1 MPNPDP
7 RYTLRNLPAAF
18 RKAERFFCWGRAIRA
33 LLTLFCEFSLL
44 LVLCR
49 AADPFCAAWNDI
61 LKRLLVWAALL
72 GMFLHAAWIFLAPW
86 IGKRGLP
93 DFFTMLSHGS
103 EKARKIAAPLL
114 TRRMLADDTA
124 AVIRVLTRSMEHFL
138 PPAALCRAAAS
149 EGLRAAGLAVCV
161 LLLLLVPFGRNGGLE
176 GKLLTLRSWLMG
188 AGWTSSMPLEIRSLF
203 PGETIIKPG
212 AEWVVKVV
220 FNREPEGES
229 PAVRCIIG
237 GKRQNIP
244 LVAVSAREYQ
254 ALMAPFSGECRY
266 AVEAENRSTKE
277 FTILAQPSAPVVIR
291 QISLHAATGTAGL
304 PPERKKWTVPAG
316 ARVTLAADAPANC
329 VRLEISGSGGL
340 RRQLRKDPETGFWKT
355 SFTVWESGAFFFQT
369 LETDGTR
376 GGSELY
382 TLEIRQDN
390 PPSVRIAAPAN
401 LAPLHHPGS
410 FTVEAEDDFALKSIT
425 LHLNNLKGGTESP
438 GTAALSGTER
448 ERKEPFRLTV
458 TKSARLITSVIAV
471 AAEAE
476 ENSPVRRNAFSEIHF
491 HPVVVESE
499 SEMLNNPQV
508 IRAFREWRKNR
519 KYEEPNKKIPP
530 PESPDK
536 QKEPERKQNT
546 EKNHSESPE
555 EKQKSD
561 GSRQEKSD
569 SGKQDATQKKHPDE
583 KQNTEKG
590 QEKGK
595 KQNDRKGA
603 DSGEKQ
609 NTGNGQEKG
618 EKGSGKKQNDQKGTD
633 PRNEQGKGEKSSAGK
648 QNAKQESAQTGGEQD
663 GNSGKEASRQEQAP
677 SGGQEN
683 GDSPGTPG
691 ETPPGAGTGSTP
703 SAQQGEGAG
712 GQATEGK
719 QGAGNE
725 QENSDSPGTPGGTS
739 PGAGTG
745 SAPAG
750 EQGEGPGGQDSEGK
764 QGSPDG
770 KRDDGGG
777 QEAGT
782 HRGPD
787 GKQKQAGNGQAQAGR
802 TQAQAASGSSQ
813 GGEPSA
819 PGGGGNTALNTG
831 RNAENPEEKE
841 TSSPPEV
848 VVGTARRGDGKKS
861 DPQQDKTPPQN
872 RFPQNTEKD
881 KPYSAEDDNLLH
893 AAEPSGGK
901 RETLLLKESGI
912 ELVPGRKYT
921 PEQKS
926 ELERAI
932 RRYDAVRARLND
944 GERRTADEYYRRLR
958 EILKQ

>member
-1 MPNPDP
+1 MPDHEE
-7 RYTLRNLPAAF
+7 RCTLRNLPSAF
-18 RKAERFFCWGRAIRA
+18 RKAERFFCWGRAVRA
-33 LLTLFCEFSLL
+33 MLTLFCDFSLL
-44 LVLCR
+44 LVICR
-49 AADPFCAAWNDI
+49 AADPFCAAWNEI

-72 GMFLHAAWIFLAPW
+72 GIFLHAAWIFLAPW
-86 IGKRGLP
+86 IGKRGIP
-93 DFFTMLSHGS
+93 DFFAMLSHGS

-124 AVIRVLTRSMEHFL
+124 AVIRVLTRSMEYFL

-149 EGLRAAGLAVCV
+149 EGLRAAGLAVCA
-161 LLLLLVPFGRNGGLE
+161 LLLLLIPLGKDGGLE

-203 PGETIIKPG
+203 PGGTIIKPG

-229 PAVRCIIG
+229 PSVRCIIG
-237 GKRQNIP
+237 KETQSIP
-244 LVAVSAREYQ
+244 LVAISAREYQ

-266 AVEAENRSTKE
+266 AVEAENRRTRE
-277 FTILAQPSAPVVIR
+277 FTVLAQPSAPVVIR
-291 QISLHAATGTAGL
+291 RISLHAAPGTISL

-316 ARVTLAADAPANC
+316 ARIALAADAPANC
-329 VRLEISGSGGL
+329 LRLEISGSGGL
-340 RRQLRKDPETGFWKT
+340 RRQLRKDPATGFWKT

-382 TLEIRQDN
+382 TLEIQQDN

-410 FTVEAEDDFALKSIT
+410 FTVEADDDFALKSVT
-425 LHLNNLKGGTESP
+425 LHLNNLNGGIETLE
-438 GTAALSGTER
+438 GAALSGTER
-448 ERKEPFRLTV
+448 EWKEPFRLTV

-476 ENSPVRRNAFSEIHF
+476 ENSPVRRNAFSGIQF

-519 KYEEPNKKIPP
+519 RYEEPNKKIPP

-536 QKEPERKQNT
+536 QKEPEQRQNT
-546 EKNHSESPE
+546 EKNHSKSPE
-555 EKQKSD
+555 GKQKSD
-561 GSRQEKSD
+561 DSRQGKSD
-569 SGKQDATQKKHPDE
+569 SGKQDAAPEKHPDE
-583 KQNTEKG
+583 RRNAGNG
-590 QEKGK
+590 QEKDK

-603 DSGEKQ
+603 DSGEEQ
-609 NTGNGQEKG
+609 NAGNGQEKG
-618 EKGSGKKQNDQKGTD
+618 EKG
-633 PRNEQGKGEKSSAGK
+633 SAGK

-677 SGGQEN
+677 SGGKEN

-691 ETPPGAGTGSTP
+691 GTSPGKGTGSTP
-703 SAQQGEGAG
+703 SAQQGEGSG
-712 GQATEGK
+712 GKNTEGK
-719 QGAGNE
+719 QGEDSEGK
-725 QENSDSPGTPGGTS
+725 ENGDSPGTPGGTS
-739 PGAGTG
+739 PGKGTG

-750 EQGEGPGGQDSEGK
+750 EQGEGSEGKDTEGK

-770 KRDDGGG
+770 KQNDGGG
-777 QEAGT
+777 QEAGA
-782 HRGPD
+782 HRGP
-787 GKQKQAGNGQAQAGR
+787 GRKQKQTGNGQAQAGR
-802 TQAQAASGSSQ
+802 TRAQAADGSSQ
-813 GGEPSA
+813 GGNPAA

-848 VVGTARRGDGKKS
+848 VVGTARRGDRKKS
-861 DPQQDKTPPQN
+861 GPQQEKTPPQN
-872 RFPQNTEKD
+872 ELPQNTEKD
-881 KPYSAEDDNLLH
+881 RPWSMEDDNRLH
-893 AAEPSGGK
+893 ADPSGGK
-901 RETLLLKESGI
+901 RETLLLKETGI
-912 ELVPGRKYT
+912 EVVPDRKYT
-921 PEQKS
+921 QDQKS

-932 RRYDAVRARLND
+932 RRYDAVRARLSD
-944 GERRTADEYYRRLR
+944 AERRTADEYYRRLR
-958 EILKQ
+958 EILRQ